1 MQLIFDRGTST
12 QRAVEVAFFGENVF
26 RGSLNASNSLI
37 LADGAS
43 VSVPDLSPLRDNPS
57 FTTVEVVDGSISV
70 PLQGE
75 YNTVLDASAAYNSTA
90 KQYSVTVILG
100 KQ

>member
-1 MQLIFDRGTST
+1 MQLIFDRGTGS
-12 QRAVEVAFFGENVF
+12 QRAVDVAFFGENVF
-26 RGSLNASNSLI
+26 RGSLNASNNVI

-43 VSVPDLSPLRDNPS
+43 VTVPDLSPLRDNPT
-57 FTTVEVVDGSISV
+57 FTTVEVVDGNINV

-75 YNTVLDASAAYNSTA
+75 YNAVLDASAAYNSAA

-100 KQ
+100 RQ